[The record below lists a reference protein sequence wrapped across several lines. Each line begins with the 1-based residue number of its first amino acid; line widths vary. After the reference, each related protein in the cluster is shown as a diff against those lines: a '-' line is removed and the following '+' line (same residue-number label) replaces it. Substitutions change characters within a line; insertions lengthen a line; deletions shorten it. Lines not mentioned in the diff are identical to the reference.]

1 MSEMRGRAEWSLN
14 GNTDF
19 VEMDALMLKGG
30 DDWADISLTDII
42 ADAIGFGGEELDLD
56 PFYRDE
62 YEVVLDNLC
71 NAAVDVEPQV
81 TNEETGF
88 PRVAGAS
95 KAIAIHNRL
104 HATFL
109 KLLI

>member
-42 ADAIGFGGEELDLD
+42 ADAIGFGGEE
-56 PFYRDE
+56 R
-62 YEVVLDNLC
+62 NW
-71 NAAVDVEPQV
+71 
-81 TNEETGF
+81 
-88 PRVAGAS
+88 
-95 KAIAIHNRL
+95 
-104 HATFL
+104 
-109 KLLI
+109 